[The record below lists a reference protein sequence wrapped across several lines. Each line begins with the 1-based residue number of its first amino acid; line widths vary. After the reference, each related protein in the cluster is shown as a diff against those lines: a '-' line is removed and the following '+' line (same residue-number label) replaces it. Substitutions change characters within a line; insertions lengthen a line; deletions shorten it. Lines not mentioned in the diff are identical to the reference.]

1 MPFIQGS
8 ATRAFNDTNDRMQVG
23 SMSNAQSNAD
33 VIFLHS
39 ASSPGGSRHGASGKL
54 PVIAG
59 LLALGVAAC
68 TPTIQVQ
75 APDKPIEINLN
86 VKIEQEIRIK
96 VDREL
101 DDLFANNPDL
111 F

>member
-1 MPFIQGS
+1 MRGS
-8 ATRAFNDTNDRMQVG
+8 ATAGPNVRNERVQVG
-23 SMSNAQSNAD
+23 FMNDATLSFRRD
-33 VIFLHS
+33 VFR
-39 ASSPGGSRHGASGKL
+39 PNVSRQL
-54 PVIAG
+54 PLIAAFV
-59 LLALGVAAC
+59 ALGVAAC
-68 TPTIQVQ
+68 SPTIKVE

>member
-1 MPFIQGS
+1 
-8 ATRAFNDTNDRMQVG
+8 
-23 SMSNAQSNAD
+23 MSNAQSNAD
-33 VIFLHS
+33 VIF
-39 ASSPGGSRHGASGKL
+39 RHGASRRL